1 MQADNLKTM
10 NRLQQKYQKKV
21 IPVLQK
27 EFKISNSLAA
37 AKIEKVVCNIGIGDI
52 AHDKGALKKSQDTL
66 AVITGQK
73 PLLRGARID
82 VAEFK
87 TRKGSIVGLKTTL
100 RKKRMYQFLDKL
112 FTIVLPRVRDFS
124 GLKITAFDE
133 QANYTL
139 GLKEQI
145 IFPEVDYDKIDKVR
159 GLEIT
164 IVTSTKDKK
173 QALRLLELLGMP
185 FEKIKE

>member
-1 MQADNLKTM
+1 M
-10 NRLQQKYQKKV
+10 NRLEEKYKKEV
-21 IPVLQK
+21 IPILQK
-27 EFKISNSLAA
+27 EFKISNPLAVPRIVRVVVNVGVGQISSDKQA
-37 AKIEKVVCNIGIGDI
+37 LEK
-52 AHDKGALKKSQDTL
+52 AEDTL

-73 PLLRGARID
+73 PLKRGAKKA
-82 VAEFK
+82 VADFK
-87 TRKGSIVGLKTTL
+87 VRKGDIVGLKVTL

-112 FTIVLPRVRDFS
+112 FAIVLPRVRDFS
-124 GLKITAFDE
+124 GVKRDAFDR
-133 QANYTL
+133 QGNYTL

-185 FEKIKE
+185 FEKLKVKN

>member
-1 MQADNLKTM
+1 M
-10 NRLQQKYQKKV
+10 NRLEEKYKKEI
-21 IPVLQK
+21 IPILQK
-27 EFKISNSLAA
+27 EFKISNLLAVPR
-37 AKIEKVVCNIGIGDI
+37 IVKVVVNVGVGQI
-52 AHDKGALKKSQDTL
+52 ASDKQALEKAEDTL

-73 PLLRGARID
+73 PLKRGAKKA
-82 VAEFK
+82 VADFK
-87 TRKGSIVGLKTTL
+87 IKKGDIVGLKVTL

-124 GLKITAFDE
+124 GVKRDAFDR
-133 QANYTL
+133 QGNYTL

-185 FEKIKE
+185 FEKLKVKS